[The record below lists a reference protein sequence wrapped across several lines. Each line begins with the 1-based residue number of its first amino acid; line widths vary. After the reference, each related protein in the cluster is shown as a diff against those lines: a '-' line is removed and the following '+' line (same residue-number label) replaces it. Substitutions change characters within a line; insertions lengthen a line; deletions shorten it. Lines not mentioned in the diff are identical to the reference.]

1 MWMDGT
7 LFQEWLHE
15 LDRKFEM
22 QGKKVVMMVD
32 NCSAH
37 PEVSGLKAIDL
48 QFLPP
53 KTTYFTQPMNQGVIS
68 MFTSY
73 FINKNNRIAL
83 ECLDFAAGLH
93 C

>member
-1 MWMDGT
+1 MDGT

-68 MFTSY
+68 MFSY